1 MKNTRTIPLVLAF
14 FTANIAFGADEIHW
28 TITGQT
34 SVTFDWRGTDLEKS
48 IGYGLSPG
56 AYTQLEGH
64 KPNPVPTSSK
74 GPFWEAKLT
83 GLKENSLYY
92 YSIGNG
98 PERTFLTP
106 PPKGSSDFTIYA
118 QGDIGDTGNYFN
130 VGTVQQLIT
139 DGKPAF
145 VVGLG
150 DLSLG
155 SKNGK
160 AAVDQH
166 FNDVMTWSKEAAYM
180 PVWGDLDWHRSKFDG
195 FNNYKGRFDVPNPQ
209 TSLGSPLAGGEDW
222 YWFDYGNARFI
233 TLPEPLSGA
242 WTAWKTKAD
251 ILMAEAQADPTIK
264 YIVTLVHR
272 PAYSS
277 GHHHGSPLLRGI
289 LNKLGDTYSKY
300 VLNLNA
306 DSVNYERSHP
316 QHGVVHVTAG
326 IGGSDLQQDGP
337 CLWLTCKKPAW
348 SAFRAMHHGALKL
361 HFTESAIQGSFICG
375 PKGGGTNDINC
386 VQGET
391 VDNFMIQA
399 VAAGTSAARSTT
411 RALGTTTCAQ
421 TALNVSAASSD
432 TGYSYIMLKT
442 FGIPADTNT
451 FLTQSALRLFE
462 NGVEL
467 SPPHA
472 KHADIRTYGQG
483 RFSHFLTSTG
493 IETLRFSASDNTN
506 PKTNGKSYS
515 YCTSAD
521 AQATSTDSQAPTVP
535 GAFSATAG
543 SSTQIGLSWTPSS
556 DNVGVTGYKVSR
568 NGVQIG
574 TPASTTYTDSGLAP
588 ATNYTYSVVA
598 VDAAGNTSG
607 PASGTAATAAASTAD
622 TQAPTVPGALNA
634 RANSQTQIGLSWTA
648 SSDNV
653 GVTGY
658 RVSRNGVQIGITTAT
673 SYVDPD
679 LSAATSYTYS
689 VVAIDAAGN
698 ASSPA
703 SGTGTTSPANA
714 TGTCTSVTA
723 LNVAAA
729 ASDTGYGYIINQSFG
744 VPADT
749 STFPKRSV
757 LRVFENGIELSPPH
771 SIHANIR
778 TYGQGR
784 FSHSATSTG
793 IESLRFSALDNS
805 NPKTNGKTYVY
816 CTTNTTDVQ
825 PPSTPGSFSAT
836 ASSSTQVDLSWTVS
850 SDNIG
855 VTGYKVF
862 RNGVQIGTTT
872 STTYKDTGLSAGSSY
887 TYSVS
892 AIDAIGN
899 LSVPSASIVTPGTTA
914 ASCAPAPTST
924 LVVNVKDKGAI
935 GNGSTNDTA
944 AIQAAINQV
953 AGTGGTVLIPDGT
966 YMIDAVTR
974 LNAKNNITIRLS
986 SNAVLKAIANNQANY
1001 GIIRIENVSNVNVIG
1016 GKLQGERAQHQ
1027 STTGEWGMGVEI
1039 YTANNV
1045 VIEGVTA
1052 VDMWGDGYYIGR
1064 NSANVTMCSVI
1075 ADNNR
1080 RQGITVT
1087 SVNGAVIKNSIFRNS
1102 KGTHPSAGMD
1112 IEPND
1117 GEIINNLQVLNSQFN
1132 NNQKSG
1138 IQLSFPSV
1146 AAASSASVS
1155 NVTISGNT
1163 IINNGVVG
1171 TYSAGIYI
1179 SAHKYVKIT
1188 NNIVKD
1194 NAQDGIIMINGAR
1207 NNTINGNTVTGS
1219 GYNNNT
1225 DLNIGNGIIM
1235 YGTGSTANIVTNNI
1249 VIGNK
1254 KAVSDATGGNVITP
1268 NTAK

>member
-28 TITGQT
+28 TITGQN

-106 PPKGSSDFTIYA
+106 PPKGSSNFTIYA

-130 VGTVQQLIT
+130 VGTIQQLIT

-145 VVGLG
+145 VIGLG

-242 WTAWKTKAD
+242 WAAWKTKAD
-251 ILMAEAQADPTIK
+251 VLMTEAQADPAIK
-264 YIVTLVHR
+264 YIVTLVHQ

-277 GHHHGSPLLRGI
+277 GHHHGSPLLRSI
-289 LNKLGDTYSKY
+289 LNKLGDTYNKY

-316 QHGVVHVTAG
+316 QHGIVHVTAG
-326 IGGSDLQQDGP
+326 IGGSDLQQDGH

-361 HFTESAIQGSFICG
+361 HFTDSAIEGSFICG
-375 PKGGGTNDINC
+375 PKGGGKNDINC
-386 VQGET
+386 VQGNT
-391 VDNFMIQA
+391 VDNFVIQA
-399 VAAGTSAARSTT
+399 VAAGSSAARATT
-411 RALGTTTCAQ
+411 RALSKAATCTQ
-421 TALNVSAASSD
+421 TALDVSGITSD
-432 TGYSYIMLKT
+432 TGYSYLMPRT
-442 FGIPADTNT
+442 FGIPADTST
-451 FLTQSALRLFE
+451 YPSQSALRLFE

-467 SPPHA
+467 SPPHS
-472 KHADIRTYGQG
+472 KHADIRTYGLG
-483 RFSHFLTSTG
+483 RFSHSLTSTG

-515 YCTSAD
+515 YCTS
-521 AQATSTDSQAPTVP
+521 TDTQAPTVP

-543 SSTQIGLSWTPSS
+543 SSSQIGLSWTASS
-556 DNVGVTGYKVSR
+556 DNVGVTGYRVSR

-574 TPASTTYTDSGLAP
+574 TTASTTYTDSGLSP
-588 ATNYTYSVVA
+588 ATGYTYSVVA
-598 VDAAGNTSG
+598 VDAAGNASG
-607 PASGTAATAAASTAD
+607 PASATATTSAALD
-622 TQAPTVPGALNA
+622 IQAPTVPGAFSA
-634 RANSQTQIGLSWTA
+634 TVGSSTQIGLSWTA

-658 RVSRNGVQIGITTAT
+658 RVSRNGVQIGTTASTTYTDSGLSPATGYTYSVVAVDAAGNASGPASATATTSAAPDTQAPTVPGAFSATAGSSTQIGLSWTASSDNVGVTGYRVSRNGVQIGTTASTTYTDSGLSPATGYTYSVVAVDAAGNASGPASATATTAAAAASTADVQAPTVPGTFNAKANSQTQIGLSWTASSDNVGVTGYKVSRNGVQIGITTST

-679 LSAATSYTYS
+679 RSPATSYTYS

-714 TGTCTSVTA
+714 TGTCTSVTP
-723 LNVAAA
+723 LNVSAA
-729 ASDTGYGYIINQSFG
+729 ASDTGYSYIIKQTFG

-749 STFPKRSV
+749 STFPKQSV
-757 LRVFENGIELSPPH
+757 LRVFENGVELSPPH
-771 SIHANIR
+771 AIHSSIR

-793 IESLRFSALDNS
+793 VEALRFSASDNS

-825 PPSTPGSFSAT
+825 APSVPGSFNAT
-836 ASSSTQVDLSWTVS
+836 AGSSTQVNLAWTVS

-872 STTYKDTGLSAGSSY
+872 STTYKDTGLSAGTSY

-899 LSVPSASIVTPGTTA
+899 LSIPAVGIVNTGTTA

-924 LVVNVKDKGAI
+924 LVVNVKDKGAT

-974 LNAKNNITIRLS
+974 LNAKSNITIRLS
-986 SNAVLKAIANNQANY
+986 SNAVLKAIPNNQANY

-1016 GKLQGERAQHQ
+1016 GKLQGERTQHQ

-1045 VIEGVTA
+1045 VVEGVTA
-1052 VDMWGDGYYIGR
+1052 TDMWGDGYYIGR
-1064 NSANVTMCSVI
+1064 NSANVYYVLGYC
-1075 ADNNR
+1075 
-1080 RQGITVT
+1080 RQ
-1087 SVNGAVIKNSIFRNS
+1087 
-1102 KGTHPSAGMD
+1102 
-1112 IEPND
+1112 
-1117 GEIINNLQVLNSQFN
+1117 
-1132 NNQKSG
+1132 
-1138 IQLSFPSV
+1138 
-1146 AAASSASVS
+1146 
-1155 NVTISGNT
+1155 
-1163 IINNGVVG
+1163 
-1171 TYSAGIYI
+1171 
-1179 SAHKYVKIT
+1179 
-1188 NNIVKD
+1188 
-1194 NAQDGIIMINGAR
+1194 
-1207 NNTINGNTVTGS
+1207 
-1219 GYNNNT
+1219 
-1225 DLNIGNGIIM
+1225 
-1235 YGTGSTANIVTNNI
+1235 
-1249 VIGNK
+1249 
-1254 KAVSDATGGNVITP
+1254 
-1268 NTAK
+1268 